1 MFLPVGLVVEFDW
14 LMYLPVGT
22 VAIFDW
28 LMYLPADTV
37 VECDWLM
44 CLPVGTVVVFD
55 WLTMSERQQ
64 RLLQL
69 DVAGIIPP
77 VEEANCF
84 LGLEN

>member
-1 MFLPVGLVVEFDW
+1 MYRPLRTEVVFVK
-14 LMYLPVGT
+14 LMYLPV
-22 VAIFDW
+22 
-28 LMYLPADTV
+28 PAGTV

-55 WLTMSERQQ
+55 WLTMSELQQ

-69 DVAGIIPP
+69 DVAGIIRP

-84 LGLEN
+84 LDLES